1 MQGHVFY
8 SGVAAFLVATAIA
21 LVVPLGWWEI
31 VWMVMIGGVLGV
43 VAMAMRASYAV
54 LLVVIISTCTLAWV
68 RVGFLSPV
76 THPDM
81 DAFLGQKVRITGEL
95 RDEVDEREAN
105 ARLAIQV
112 THIDGVDMAHVQPVR
127 VLALVAP
134 HPVVSYGDTV
144 VVEGTLKKPEVFET
158 DAGRLFDYPQY
169 LAVSGIGYTMSFG
182 HVVTSEDQGA
192 SFRRFL
198 FSLKD
203 QYLDGIGQAL
213 VEPYAA
219 LAGGLTVGDKRAL
232 GGELLDTFRDAG
244 IVHIVVLSGFN
255 ITIIIAFLLGW
266 MSSLSRKVQLM
277 VGTLVIIAFVLMT
290 GASATGV
297 RAGIMAALALM
308 ATVLA
313 RQYAI
318 MRALAVAAI
327 AMVLWNPRIL
337 LYDPG
342 FQLSVVATMGLVAV
356 APRIAK
362 RLLWLTE
369 RFGLREIVASTIG
382 TQIAVLPLLIYQIGE
397 VSLVALPANL
407 LVLPTVPFAMLFA
420 SVAGLYGMIGLPLA
434 AVVGY
439 PSYLLLLWI
448 VFVAEWA
455 AAVSLGTVVVPV
467 LPLWVVGSMYAVACF
482 WLIMRPIDSPPHS
495 NSGS

>member
-1 MQGHVFY
+1 MQGSIFF
-8 SGVAAFLVATAIA
+8 SGVSAFLGATAIA
-21 LVVPLGWWEI
+21 LVLPLGWWE
-31 VWMVMIGGVLGV
+31 VAWMVMIGSTLGV
-43 VAMAMRASYAV
+43 AAWVMRASYTTSLA
-54 LLVVIISTCTLAWV
+54 VIIGLCALAWV
-68 RVGFLSPV
+68 RVGLLSPV

-112 THIDGVDMAHVQPVR
+112 THIDEVDIAHMQPVR

-134 HPVVSYGDTV
+134 HPEVSYGDMV
-144 VVEGTLKKPEVFET
+144 VVEGTLKRPEVFET

-182 HVVTSEDQGA
+182 HVITSESGGT
-192 SFRRFL
+192 SFRRVL
-198 FSLKD
+198 FSIKD
-203 QYLDGIGQAL
+203 QYLDGIGRAL

-219 LAGGLTVGDKRAL
+219 LAGGLTVGDRRAL

-266 MSSLSRKVQLM
+266 MRGLSKRVQLLA
-277 VGTLVIIAFVLMT
+277 GALVIVGFVLMT

-297 RAGIMAALALM
+297 RAGIMAALALV
-308 ATVLA
+308 ATALA

-318 MRALAVAAI
+318 MRALAIAAT

-342 FQLSVVATMGLVAV
+342 FQLSVVATIGLVAV
-356 APRIAK
+356 APRVAK
-362 RLLWLTE
+362 HLGWMTE
-369 RFGLREIVASTIG
+369 RFGLREIVASTVG

-407 LVLPTVPFAMLFA
+407 LVLPTVPGAMLLA
-420 SVAGLYGMIGLPLA
+420 SIAGLYGTTGIPFA
-434 AVVGY
+434 ALIGY
-439 PSYLLLLWI
+439 PAYLLLLWI

-455 AAVSLGTVVVPV
+455 AAVPLGTIVVPAI
-467 LPLWVVGSMYAVACF
+467 PLWVVGSIYAAVSF
-482 WLIMRPIDSPPHS
+482 WLITNSDDSPQRPS
-495 NSGS
+495 SGS

>member
-31 VWMVMIGGVLGV
+31 AWMVMIGSVLGV
-43 VAMAMRASYAV
+43 AAWAMRVPYTMS
-54 LLVVIISTCTLAWV
+54 LVVTISLCALAWV
-68 RVGFLSPV
+68 RVALLPPI
-76 THPDM
+76 THPEI
-81 DAFLGQKVRITGEL
+81 DAFLGQKVHLTGEL

-105 ARLAIQV
+105 ARLAIRV
-112 THIDGVDMAHVQPVR
+112 THIDGVDVAHIQPVH

-134 HPVVSYGDTV
+134 HPTVSYGDTV
-144 VVEGTLKKPEVFET
+144 VVEGTLKKPETFET
-158 DAGRLFDYPQY
+158 DAGRTFDYPQY
-169 LAVSGIGYTMSFG
+169 LAVEGIGYTMSFG
-182 HVVTSEDQGA
+182 HIVKTEDGGT
-192 SFRRFL
+192 SFRRIL
-198 FSLKD
+198 FSIKD
-203 QYLDGIGQAL
+203 HYLDGIGQTL

-266 MSSLSRKVQLM
+266 MRNLSKKVQLM
-277 VGTLVIIAFVLMT
+277 VGTLVIVAFVLMT

-297 RAGIMAALALM
+297 RAGIMATLALL
-308 ATVLA
+308 ATALT

-318 MRALAVAAI
+318 MRALAIAA
-327 AMVLWNPRIL
+327 AVMVLWNPRIL

-342 FQLSVVATMGLVAV
+342 FQLSVVATIGLVTV

-362 RLLWLTE
+362 RFLWLTE

-382 TQIAVLPLLIYQIGE
+382 TQIAVLPLLVYLIGE
-397 VSLVALPANL
+397 ISLVALPANL
-407 LVLPTVPFAMLFA
+407 LVLPTVPFAMLLA
-420 SVAGLYGMIGLPLA
+420 SVAGLYGMIGLPFA
-434 AVVGY
+434 ALIGY
-439 PSYLLLLWI
+439 PSYLLLAWI
-448 VFVAEWA
+448 VCVAEWA
-455 AAVSLGTVVVPV
+455 AAMPLGTVVVPA
-467 LPLWVVGSMYAVACF
+467 LPLWMVGSMYAVACL
-482 WLIMRPIDSPPHS
+482 WLIMRPSDSPQHS